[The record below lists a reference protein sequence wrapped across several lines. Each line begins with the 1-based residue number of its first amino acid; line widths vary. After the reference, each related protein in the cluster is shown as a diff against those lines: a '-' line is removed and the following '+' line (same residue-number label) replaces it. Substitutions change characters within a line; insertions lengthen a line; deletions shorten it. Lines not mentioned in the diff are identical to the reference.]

1 MKTRQIGIQTDP
13 IPQEFYDI
21 IEEEKRRE
29 EEEKRR
35 KEEEERLGTIQIL
48 HEQSGK
54 VGGWVGKATCF
65 LLLTRWVAKK
75 ILT

>member
-48 HEQSGK
+48 RKQSGK
-54 VGGWVGKATCF
+54 VGGWGRPKTYS
-65 LLLTRWVAKK
+65 
-75 ILT
+75 

>member
-48 HEQSGK
+48 HKQ
-54 VGGWVGKATCF
+54 
-65 LLLTRWVAKK
+65 
-75 ILT
+75 